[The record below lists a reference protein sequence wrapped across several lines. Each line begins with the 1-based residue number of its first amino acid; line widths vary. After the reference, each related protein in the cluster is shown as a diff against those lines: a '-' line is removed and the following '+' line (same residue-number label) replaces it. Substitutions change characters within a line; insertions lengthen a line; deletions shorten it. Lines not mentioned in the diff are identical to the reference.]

1 MSPPIDI
8 DGSEIQEATIDGQDV
23 SEITIDGQQAADFS
37 LIPDSVRTE
46 ELVAWYRFEDGD
58 GRDYASN
65 AEFPSV
71 TWGDSTAYNGTVNGP
86 SFQSNGGVRDFENGT
101 NSGAFNFNGSSDEI
115 NIGNNGFTDPISL
128 TAWGRNEGG
137 GEPYFVNAYDTIA
150 PGRFFWFIDPN
161 NSRYLVNLKCS
172 AGTAAAENTS
182 AALLTNSYQ
191 HFAFTYD
198 TTNGLDAYLDGNKI
212 ASDSPKGAFNQ
223 AVPILIG
230 EATNGSRYW
239 DGDIDD
245 VRVYNTKL
253 SDAQIADIYNQTD
266 P

>member
-8 DGSEIQEATIDGQDV
+8 DGSEIQDATIDGQDV
-23 SEITIDGQQAADFS
+23 SKITIDGQQAADLS
-37 LIPDSVRTE
+37 GIPDSALTQ

-86 SFQSNGGVRDFENGT
+86 SFQSNGGVRDFVNGT
-101 NSGAFNFNGSSDEI
+101 NSGAFNFDGSDDEI
-115 NIGNNGFTDPISL
+115 DTGNNGFTSPISL
-128 TAWGRNEGG
+128 TGWGRNEGG
-137 GEPYFVNAYDTIA
+137 GEPYFVNAYQDTIQ
-150 PGRFFWFIDPN
+150 GNFFF
-161 NSRYLVNLKCS
+161 LVNP
-172 AGTAAAENTS
+172 AASRVQLTFYAEFGETTVNNTNVTHS
-182 AALLTNSYQ
+182 LNNY
-191 HFAFTYD
+191 HHYAFTYD
-198 TTNGLDAYLDGNKI
+198 STSGLDVYVDGNNI
-212 ASDSPKGAFNQ
+212 GSASPEGSWSQKS
-223 AVPILIG
+223 PILIG
-230 EATNGSRYW
+230 EATEGSRYW